1 MVAFEH
7 SCGPLRFECQ
17 NLLRSFSDVLLIHEP
32 NQVVL
37 VIKLLWSLTSSKL
50 KALCWTYMYIT
61 LGIPPNLRSKPF
73 TLKVIG

>member
-17 NLLRSFSDVLLIHEP
+17 KDKIRSAEKFFIHEP

-37 VIKLLWSLTSSKL
+37 VIKLLWPLTSSKL
-50 KALCWTYMYIT
+50 KALCWTYMFIT
-61 LGIPPNLRSKPF
+61 LGIPPKE
-73 TLKVIG
+73 